1 MAPAKQMLQTW
12 VHMLQLARCKYYLK
26 ELPWGA
32 RIPFTKGPLNC
43 LGIFPSFVFFINSFA
58 QSSFCMAIPHRSIGE
73 WLRNIDEDLEVYRGE
88 FEELGYNL
96 KFLMETATRLLVES
110 EVESVHLPDR
120 TRDM

>member
-1 MAPAKQMLQTW
+1 
-12 VHMLQLARCKYYLK
+12 
-26 ELPWGA
+26 
-32 RIPFTKGPLNC
+32 
-43 LGIFPSFVFFINSFA
+43 
-58 QSSFCMAIPHRSIGE
+58 MAILHRSIGE

-96 KFLMETATRLLVES
+96 NFLMETATRLLVES